1 MQSRGVGFVEL
12 PAPGASL
19 PLPPGLTAGMPMGMD
34 VAASEPAVV
43 GTIRLWTA
51 VRVRVDRPSASSG
64 EAEDRRWRAR
74 CLGGYLGALRPG
86 LTPRLVDE
94 SGEGVKCFGASAL
107 GLLGFGGRFGR
118 PGRGVGQPTLEEE
131 AEQHESAQQELGK
144 QRVGD
149 HGGAPCSPE
158 CHRGLLPEDSR
169 WNYPLSRGTR
179 PNS

>member
-1 MQSRGVGFVEL
+1 MQNRGVGFVEL
-12 PAPGASL
+12 PVPGASL

-86 LTPRLVDE
+86 LTPRV
-94 SGEGVKCFGASAL
+94 
-107 GLLGFGGRFGR
+107 GG
-118 PGRGVGQPTLEEE
+118 
-131 AEQHESAQQELGK
+131 
-144 QRVGD
+144 
-149 HGGAPCSPE
+149 
-158 CHRGLLPEDSR
+158 
-169 WNYPLSRGTR
+169 
-179 PNS
+179 